1 MEEICLSLSA
11 ELCKTGTGGY
21 KIYYEEELLEALPED
36 MRNRDTLEAALKNLT
51 SGGYIDVKYARGS
64 AFCINAVKKYEPA
77 ERPQPEP
84 EERGADGGAAEIS
97 APAVSGKFYLLS
109 ALCAFAG
116 GAVGG
121 TIAAVLGAVL

>member
-36 MRNRDTLEAALKNLT
+36 MRNRDTLEAALKNLAG
-51 SGGYIDVKYARGS
+51 GGYIDVKYARGN
-64 AFCINAVKKYEPA
+64 AFCISSIKEYLL
-77 ERPQPEP
+77 PEK
-84 EERGADGGAAEIS
+84 EEFAGADENKDAADL
-97 APAVSGKFYLLS
+97 ADGLRLPKKFYLLS